1 MEIKATKKQKE
12 IVVTGKT
19 KKVQGIYGKYGVR
32 QVGNKI
38 QTRIRKTINGEP
50 KDFTGS
56 GITLKL
62 AVADIEHKINI
73 ALDKEIVIDETK
85 TVEEWCYE
93 WLRTKANKESLS
105 YYEQHIRCYIIPVLG
120 KMKICD
126 VKLKDL
132 NKITSKMAKGELSE
146 TSRKKG
152 LNKKELAETKKPL
165 KKKTIA
171 NVKNTISQIFQEA
184 VDNDMIRPLPLS
196 KIKNDGAEGEEKV
209 ILNKEQKS
217 KLLNFL
223 VNDEKEDTKTVSL
236 MLLIQYT
243 RGLRASEVCRFE
255 MGRY

>member
-1 MEIKATKKQKE
+1 MDKRELKHVSKEDLEKRLEQETKETKETQK
-12 IVVTGKT
+12 
-19 KKVQGIYGKYGVR
+19 
-32 QVGNKI
+32 
-38 QTRIRKTINGEP
+38 
-50 KDFTGS
+50 
-56 GITLKL
+56 
-62 AVADIEHKINI
+62 
-73 ALDKEIVIDETK
+73 DKEDETK
-85 TVEEWCYE
+85 KVEEWCYE

-171 NVKNTISQIFQEA
+171 NVKNTIS
-184 VDNDMIRPLPLS
+184 

>member
-1 MEIKATKKQKE
+1 MS
-12 IVVTGKT
+12 KT
-19 KKVQGIYGKYGVR
+19 KKAMIITDKTKKIEGVYGKYGVR
-32 QVGNKI
+32 RVGNKI
-38 QTRIRKTINGEP
+38 QTRIRKKIKGEP

-56 GITLKL
+56 GITLEL
-62 AVADIEHKINI
+62 AIADLEHKINI
-73 ALDKEIVIDETK
+73 ALDKEMEIDENI
-85 TVEEWCYE
+85 TVKKWCKI
-93 WLRTKANKESLS
+93 WLETKAHKESLA
-105 YYEQHIRCYIIPVLG
+105 YYEQHIRCYIVPVIG
-120 KMKICD
+120 EMKLCD
-126 VKLKDL
+126 IKLNDL
-132 NKITSKMAKGELSE
+132 NRITSKMAKGELSE

-152 LNKKELAETKKPL
+152 LSKQEQKEKKKPL
-165 KKKTIA
+165 SKKTIA

-184 VDNDMIRPLPLS
+184 IDNDKIKSIPLS
-196 KIKNDGAEGEEKV
+196 KIKNEGVESKEKV